1 MCIFYTGF
9 YFESEDKMKKKLIA
23 MMQKFSKAI
32 VVPVLYLPA
41 IGLILV
47 ICNFMTNPN
56 ITSAIPFLGNEVI
69 QIIFK
74 VMYNGL
80 MSVFNNLGP
89 IFAIG
94 VAFGLAKKKKEHAAL
109 IAFICLFIFCAS
121 QNSFLTLSEQL
132 HDSVGNG
139 QNMMLGFQI
148 VDMGVFLGII
158 IGVVVGLLHNKYCD
172 KDLGEVLSVYG
183 GTRFVFL
190 LSIPVMFLMAI
201 GFAYLWPPVQAMITN
216 IATFISTSGGIG
228 FFTFGFL
235 ERLLIPTGLHHLIGS
250 ALWYTDLG
258 GVAQVGAES
267 FSGAW
272 AIALAELGDP
282 ETAKL
287 SITTIFNNVT
297 LVKVFGLSGA
307 GLAML
312 HCAKPNLKNKARAI
326 YVPAILTSCL
336 AAITEPLEFTFL
348 FISPILFFIHS
359 VLTGIFFFL
368 LYVFQ
373 ITCCSAGGIFETL
386 LYNVPAG
393 VAKTGWPWFIL
404 LGLLQMVVYYVV
416 FKWFIQKFDVK
427 IPGRDESDEVKLLTK
442 QDYEA
447 QKMETIE
454 ERTVVTDSQSLGKMI
469 YEAIGGI
476 QNIKEIDCC
485 FTRLRVVVA
494 SLDIV
499 DDKKLQETGSKG
511 VVKRGDEI
519 QIIYGVNVNTYR
531 KHLEDYMEINGL
543 VVSEEEIK
551 I

>member
-1 MCIFYTGF
+1 
-9 YFESEDKMKKKLIA
+9 MKEKLVA
-23 MMQKFSKAI
+23 AMQKFSKAI

-41 IGLILV
+41 VGLILV
-47 ICNFMTNPN
+47 ICNFITNPN
-56 ITSAIPFLGNEVI
+56 IVSAVPFLGNEAI

-109 IAFICLFIFCAS
+109 VAFLCLFIFCAA
-121 QNSFLTLSEQL
+121 QNSFLTLTEQL
-132 HDSVGNG
+132 HEATGNG

-158 IGVVVGLLHNKYCD
+158 IGVIVGSLHNRYCD

-190 LSIPVMFLMAI
+190 ISIPIMLIMAI
-201 GFAYLWPPVQAMITN
+201 AFAYLWPPVQHVITSV
-216 IATFISTSGGIG
+216 ATFISTSGGIG

-258 GVAQVGAES
+258 GVASVAGETYT
-267 FSGAW
+267 GAW
-272 AIALAELGDP
+272 TIALAQLGDP
-282 ETAKL
+282 DTAKL
-287 SITTIFNNVT
+287 SLTTIFNNVT

-312 HCAKPNLKNKARAI
+312 HCAKPALKNKAKAI

-336 AAITEPLEFTFL
+336 AAITEPIEFTFL

-359 VLTGIFFFL
+359 VLTGIFFYL
-368 LYVFQ
+368 LYFFQ

-393 VAKTGWPWFIL
+393 IGKTGWPWFIL
-404 LGLLQMVVYYVV
+404 LGLVQMATYYVV
-416 FKWFIQKFDVK
+416 FKWFILKYDVK
-427 IPGRDESDEVKLLTK
+427 IPGRDESEEVKLVTKKEYEATK
-442 QDYEA
+442 QEDKPTLSVNTSIGE
-447 QKMETIE
+447 Q
-454 ERTVVTDSQSLGKMI
+454 I
-469 YEAIGGI
+469 YAAVGGI
-476 QNIKEIDCC
+476 ENMRNIDNC
-485 FTRLRVVVA
+485 FTRLRIVVD
-494 SLDIV
+494 SLDKV
-499 DDKKLQETGSKG
+499 DEEKLKVTGSKG
-511 VVKRGDEI
+511 LVKRGNEI
-519 QIIYGVNVNTYR
+519 QIIYGVNVNKYR
-531 KHLEDYMEINGL
+531 KYLEDYMEEHQL
-543 VVSEEEIK
+543 ELE
-551 I
+551 

>member
-1 MCIFYTGF
+1 MK
-9 YFESEDKMKKKLIA
+9 EKMVGV
-23 MMQKFSKAI
+23 MQTFSKAI
-32 VVPVLYLPA
+32 VAPVLYLPA
-41 IGLILV
+41 IGIILV

-56 ITSAIPFLGNEVI
+56 IVSAVPFLGNDVI

-80 MSVFNNLGP
+80 ITVFNNLGP

-109 IAFICLFIFCAS
+109 VAFLCLFIFCAS
-121 QNSFLTLSEQL
+121 QNSFLSLTGRL
-132 HDSVGNG
+132 HEATGNG

-190 LSIPVMFLMAI
+190 ISIPVMFVMSI
-201 GFAYLWPPVQAMITN
+201 SFAYIWPPVQSLITKL
-216 IATFISTSGGIG
+216 ATFISTSGGIG

-258 GVAQVGAES
+258 GVATIGGET
-267 FSGAW
+267 FSGSW

-282 ETAKL
+282 EIAKL

-297 LVKVFGLSGA
+297 LVKVFGLTGA

-312 HCAKPNLKNKARAI
+312 HCAKPELKNKARAI

-336 AAITEPLEFTFL
+336 AAVTEPIEFTFL
-348 FISPILFFIHS
+348 FISPVLFFIHS

-368 LYVFQ
+368 LYFFK
-373 ITCCSAGGIFETL
+373 ITCVTAGGIFETL

-393 VAKTGWPWFIL
+393 IDKTGWPWFVL
-404 LGLLQMVVYYVV
+404 LGLVQMATYYFV
-416 FKWFIQKFDVK
+416 FKWFILKFDIK
-427 IPGRDESDEVKLLTK
+427 IPGRDESEEVKLVTK
-442 QDYEA
+442 KDYD
-447 QKMETIE
+447 TIKKE
-454 ERTVVTDSQSLGKMI
+454 KSSSKNEIGEQI
-469 YEAIGGI
+469 YQAVGGI
-476 QNIKEIDCC
+476 ENIKLIDNC
-485 FTRLRVVVA
+485 FTRLRITVG
-494 SLDIV
+494 SIDIV
-499 DDKKLQETGSKG
+499 DEAKLKETGSKG
-511 VVKRGDEI
+511 LVKKGNEI
-519 QIIYGVNVNTYR
+519 QIIYGVNVNKFR
-531 KHLEDYMEINGL
+531 KFLEDYLEENNLEIGG
-543 VVSEEEIK
+543 
-551 I
+551 